1 MVAGPRNQIVRFCT
15 PNYDFP
21 RFPAL
26 DGAALDVVAP
36 RSGSP
41 KEGEPPAADTISGY
55 TLLHDD
61 PNLVNERL
69 DLLRSITPQE
79 VKHAAAQWLLPAL
92 NAQARVL
99 PDSTERQP

>member
-55 TLLHDD
+55 IQGLLDGIEFKQTAY
-61 PNLVNERL
+61 PL
-69 DLLRSITPQE
+69 DRDSR
-79 VKHAAAQWLLPAL
+79 KAALPRFL
-92 NAQARVL
+92 
-99 PDSTERQP
+99 